1 MDAERISRAKKSS
14 AKTNKGDENEKE
26 ERAIEQAVT
35 GPPAFYEADL
45 DKWMTKKFARAIS

>member
-26 ERAIEQAVT
+26 ERAIE
-35 GPPAFYEADL
+35 
-45 DKWMTKKFARAIS
+45 